1 MVEGQSVA
9 RSGPVAAA
17 RAFFHRHD
25 VFLVVL
31 VGVALAKAFFAR
43 KLAMGVFD
51 LGAALLLESAT
62 IVVVLGA
69 VDLSRKR
76 RPYFLD
82 IAAYSMLSLSMLANS
97 IYAQLFGRPLDPKML
112 FFAGQVGDVQDSV
125 LQFISRTHIALI
137 ADIPFLVVWAVL
149 LVQARRRN
157 PPPPRRRRTQM
168 IAVAVACVVLAVQV
182 ASVLR
187 VLTDSDPLTVARAK
201 GFGPEQAASFVR
213 LPFARPDAVTPP
225 VSSALA
231 TTTVDPAFQARI
243 EAIRGAEEGT
253 RVAQFAPGAYKGKN
267 VVVIQ
272 VEGLLR
278 IAIGA
283 KVSGQ
288 EITPNINRLIE
299 ESWYFPNTFS
309 ETSGGN
315 TADAEFSQNSGLL
328 PPQVDAASL
337 VYADKRIPALPRL
350 LRAQGY
356 DAITLHANFASFW
369 NRDQLYPALGFR
381 RYYDHAYF
389 LDRDPMWHA
398 SDQTLFTYG
407 MKAVD
412 QSRATGAPFYAQ
424 FITMTSHIPYE
435 FPKADR
441 RPLKVDPAQ
450 ADSFVGHYVGSI
462 SYADLAIGEFIAAM
476 KRNGLYDD
484 TIVVLYGDHT
494 GLPESGMTVQDH
506 ALMQEMIGRWTTISD
521 RQRVGLVVHL
531 PGQTAGVLSQEALG
545 HIDIMPT
552 IADALGLDLS
562 GVPHV
567 GKSAFIGS
575 PGLVPMRSYVPAGTL
590 ANDRV
595 VFVPGL
601 TAAEGRAFRLD
612 DGVPTSVTATEL
624 ADQQRARELSV
635 LSDEWARSLPKR
647 PDAAA
652 INDRGW

>member
-1 MVEGQSVA
+1 MADGQSA
-9 RSGPVAAA
+9 AHPGPLAAA
-17 RAFFHRHD
+17 HAFLSRHD

-31 VGVALAKAFFAR
+31 IGVALVKAHLAR

-51 LGAALLLESAT
+51 LEATLLLESAA
-62 IVVVLGA
+62 IVLVLGV
-69 VDLSRKR
+69 VDLTRKR

-82 IAAYSMLSLSMLANS
+82 LAAYSLLSLSMLANS

-112 FFAGQVGDVQDSV
+112 VFAGQVGDVQDSV
-125 LQFISRTHIALI
+125 LQFVSRTHIALV
-137 ADIPFLVVWAVL
+137 ADIPLLLVWAVL
-149 LVQARRRN
+149 LVRANRRT
-157 PPPPRRRRTQM
+157 PPQPRRRWKQA
-168 IAVAVACVVLAVQV
+168 IVVAGAAAVFAVQV
-182 ASVLR
+182 ASALAIPA
-187 VLTDSDPLTVARAK
+187 DSDPLTIARAR
-201 GFGPEQAASFVR
+201 GFGPEQAASLVR
-213 LPFARPDAVTPP
+213 LPSARPDEVAP
-225 VSSALA
+225 VSSAL
-231 TTTVDPAFQARI
+231 TTATVDPDYQARV
-243 EAIRGAEEGT
+243 EAVRRAEDGS
-253 RVAQFAPGAYKGKN
+253 RIAQFAPGTYKGRN

-278 IAIGA
+278 VAIGA
-283 KVSGQ
+283 KVAGQ

-309 ETSGGN
+309 EVSGGN
-315 TADAEFSQNSGLL
+315 TSDAEFAQNSGLL

-337 VYADKRIPALPRL
+337 VYSDRRIPALPRL

-398 SDQTLFTYG
+398 SDEVLFTYG
-407 MKAVD
+407 MKAID
-412 QSRATGAPFYAQ
+412 ESRKKGPFYAH
-424 FITMTSHIPYE
+424 FVTMTSHIPYK
-435 FPKADR
+435 FPPAAR
-441 RPLKVDPAQ
+441 RPLKVPAAQ
-450 ADSFVGHYVGSI
+450 ADSYIGRYVGSI
-462 SYADLAIGEFIAAM
+462 SYADLAIGEFIAEL
-476 KRNGLYDD
+476 RRSGLYDD
-484 TIVVLYGDHT
+484 TIIVLYGDHT
-494 GLPESGMTVQDH
+494 GLPEAGMTAQDR

-531 PGQTAGVLSQEALG
+531 PGQTAGVVSAEALG
-545 HIDIMPT
+545 QIDIMPT
-552 IADALGLDLS
+552 IADALGLDIS

-567 GKSAFIGS
+567 GKSAFVGS

-601 TAAEGRAFRLD
+601 TASEGRAFRLD
-612 DGVPTSVTATEL
+612 DGAPASVTATEL

-635 LSDEWARSLPKR
+635 LSDDWARSLPRR
-647 PDAAA
+647 PDAAGK
-652 INDRGW
+652 NESP

>member
-1 MVEGQSVA
+1 MVEGQSAA
-9 RSGPVAAA
+9 RRGPVAAA
-17 RAFFHRHD
+17 RAFLGRHD

-31 VGVALAKAFFAR
+31 IGVAVVKAYFAR
-43 KLAMGVFD
+43 KLAMGPFD
-51 LGAALLLESAT
+51 LGATILLESAT
-62 IVVVLGA
+62 IVVVIGA
-69 VDLSRKR
+69 VDLCRRR

-82 IAAYSMLSLSMLANS
+82 LAAYSLLSLSMLSNS

-112 FFAGQVGDVQDSV
+112 VFAGQVGDVQDSV
-125 LQFISRTHIALI
+125 LQVFSRTHVALI
-137 ADIPFLVVWAVL
+137 ADIPLLLVWAVL
-149 LVQARRRN
+149 LVRERRRT
-157 PPPPRRRRTQM
+157 PPRPRRRRIQAVT
-168 IAVAVACVVLAVQV
+168 VAVAAAVLAVQV
-182 ASVLR
+182 ASVLS
-187 VLTDSDPLTVARAK
+187 VPADSDPLTVARAR
-201 GFGPEQAASFVR
+201 GFGPGLAASVVR
-213 LPFARPDAVTPP
+213 LPFARPDAVTP

-231 TTTVDPAFQARI
+231 TIAVDPALQERI

-328 PPQVDAASL
+328 PPQVDAAPL
-337 VYADKRIPALPRL
+337 VYADKWIPALPRL

-356 DAITLHANFASFW
+356 DAVTLHANFASFW
-369 NRDQLYPALGFR
+369 NRDQMYPALGFR

-407 MKAVD
+407 MKAID
-412 QSRATGAPFYAQ
+412 GSRATGAPFYAQ

-435 FPKADR
+435 YPRAER

-462 SYADLAIGEFIAAM
+462 SYADLAIGEFIEAM

-494 GLPESGMTVQDH
+494 GLPESGMTVQDR
-506 ALMQEMIGRWTTISD
+506 ALMQEMIGRWTTVSD

-531 PGQTAGVLSQEALG
+531 PGQTAGVVSQEALG

-552 IADALGLDLS
+552 IADALGLDIS

-567 GKSAFIGS
+567 GKSAFVGS

-601 TAAEGRAFRLD
+601 TASEGRAFRLD
-612 DGVPTSVTATEL
+612 DGAPTSVTATEF

-635 LSDEWARSLPKR
+635 LSDEWARSLPRR

-652 INDRGW
+652 TMDRGW